1 MASNFITR
9 ALAKTIQEPYDF
21 NAPLIINGIEIKPGE
36 RKIIDIP
43 FGQLVSHDVAIL
55 RVHVIR
61 GKRPGPRVLVTGGIH
76 GDELNGI
83 EIARQLVSSRRLS
96 GLRGDVVVIP
106 VVNLPAFLIRSRY
119 LPDRRDLNRLFPG
132 AEKGS
137 LGARLLHTF
146 LHEVALKCTHCI
158 DLHTAA
164 DGRTNLPQ
172 VRICEKDKG
181 ALEMGKAFNA
191 PVILPSPIR
200 DGSLRAALTFYGIST
215 VLYEGGEA
223 RYIDI
228 PAVKFGLAGI
238 ISVLISLDILR
249 ERKSDLKRKHQS
261 ALCTESTWMR
271 APSGGLFRALV
282 PLGKAVSQGDP
293 IAAIGDPF
301 STQETRL
308 VADCDGIVIGRTT
321 QALVDEG
328 DALFH
333 IGLPSSSFHTRV
345 EERITQAADH
355 VLADSDPTP
364 YYDPIGG
371 Q

>member
-1 MASNFITR
+1 MPPNFLSKTLAASLKR
-9 ALAKTIQEPYDF
+9 PYDF
-21 NAPLIINGIEIKPGE
+21 DAPFSINGVEIKPGE
-36 RKIIDIP
+36 RKVIDIP
-43 FGQLVSHDVAIL
+43 FGQLVSHDAAEL
-55 RVHVIR
+55 RVHVFR
-61 GKRPGPRVLVTGGIH
+61 GKRPGPRVLITGGIH
-76 GDELNGI
+76 GDELNGV
-83 EIARQLVSSRRLS
+83 EIARRLISGRRLS
-96 GLRGDVVVIP
+96 GLRGDVIVIP

-172 VRICEKDKG
+172 IRVCDNDET

-200 DGSLRAALTFYGIST
+200 DGSLRGTLKLYGIPT
-215 VLYEGGEA
+215 ALYEAGEA
-223 RYIDI
+223 NYIDI
-228 PAVKFGLAGI
+228 AAVKFGVSGVVN
-238 ISVLISLDILR
+238 VLKHLGVLHARS
-249 ERKSDLKRKHQS
+249 SDVKRKHPS
-261 ALCTESTWMR
+261 ALCTHSMWLH
-271 APSGGLFRALV
+271 APTGGLFRALV
-282 PLGKAVSQGDP
+282 PLGKAVSEGDK

-301 STQETRL
+301 SNQETA
-308 VADCDGIVIGRTT
+308 VVSSCEGIVIGRTT

-333 IGLPSSSFHTRV
+333 VGLPSSSFHNRV
-345 EERITQAADH
+345 EERITEAADH
-355 VLADSDPTP
+355 LLADSDPTP
-364 YYDPIGG
+364 YNDPIGG
-371 Q
+371 G

>member
-1 MASNFITR
+1 LASNFITR
-9 ALAKTIQEPYDF
+9 ALAKTLKQPYDF
-21 NAPLIINGIEIKPGE
+21 DAPLIINGIEIKPGE

-43 FGQLVSHDVAIL
+43 FGQLVSHDVAKL

-61 GKRPGPRVLVTGGIH
+61 GKRPGPRMLVTGGIH
-76 GDELNGI
+76 GNELNGI
-83 EIARQLVSSRRLS
+83 EIARQLISSRRLS
-96 GLRGDVVVIP
+96 TLRGDVIVIP
-106 VVNLPAFLIRSRY
+106 VVNLPGFLIRSRY

-172 VRICEKDKG
+172 VRICGDDDV
-181 ALEMGKAFNA
+181 ALAMGKAFNA

-215 VLYEGGEA
+215 VLYEAGEA
-223 RYIDI
+223 NYIDI
-228 PAVKFGLAGI
+228 PAVKFGVAGI
-238 ISVLISLDILR
+238 VGVLISLGILH
-249 ERKSDLKRKHQS
+249 ERKSDLKRKHPS
-261 ALCTESTWMR
+261 ALCTQSTWLR

-282 PLGKAVSQGDP
+282 PLGKAVSQGDL

-301 STQETRL
+301 STQETKL
-308 VADCDGIVIGRTT
+308 LADSDGIVIGRTT

-333 IGLPSSSFHTRV
+333 IGLPSSSLHSRV

-355 VLADSDPTP
+355 ILADSDPTP
-364 YYDPIGG
+364 YYDPIGNE
-371 Q
+371 